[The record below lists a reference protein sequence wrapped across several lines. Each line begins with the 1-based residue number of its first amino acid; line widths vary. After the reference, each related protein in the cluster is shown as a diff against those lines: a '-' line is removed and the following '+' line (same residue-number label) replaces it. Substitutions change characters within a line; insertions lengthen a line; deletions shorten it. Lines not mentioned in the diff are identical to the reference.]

1 MRRRHPSTF
10 QIFVVRDRDML
21 KFIFGKAPTEV
32 RQFLADFRSEV
43 EKALLLPVE
52 LNIYDTQ
59 FFAKEDGSL
68 DFSSTSSCFQ
78 LVGRESYDLNDMQS
92 LLQDPNN
99 SELDQIYIK
108 YNVQAVQRC
117 ALTIA
122 KAEAS
127 WTQLWVLVL
136 AAFIGIAAFGAG
148 ITTCCLYSGDASKR
162 INEAAEKKDMVGF
175 IAAQIMLEG
184 VEKSMGREKIACRRS
199 AENC

>member
-1 MRRRHPSTF
+1 MGCVGCRTPAGVNPCLGA
-10 QIFVVRDRDML
+10 QD
-21 KFIFGKAPTEV
+21 
-32 RQFLADFRSEV
+32 
-43 EKALLLPVE
+43 
-52 LNIYDTQ
+52 
-59 FFAKEDGSL
+59 
-68 DFSSTSSCFQ
+68 SCFQ

-148 ITTCCLYSGDASKR
+148 ITTCCLYSGDATKR

-184 VEKSMGREKIACRRS
+184 VEKSMGEEYEKKLHAD
-199 AENC
+199 AVQKTVEK